1 MYYCTFFTVTIFVG
15 CLASLGDSDKMIHIP
30 KEGTFV
36 LLIVKSSPT
45 ISTVDFFSSL
55 IFSVCNITGEK
66 NHCNNARSYIHYQE
80 KRVPKR
86 TNKQLKNAV
95 ATATLGGH
103 GQVSD
108 SFIL

>member
-1 MYYCTFFTVTIFVG
+1 MYFFTVTILLVVL
-15 CLASLGDSDKMIHIP
+15 LALGDSDKMIHIP

-36 LLIVKSSPT
+36 LLIVKSFQT
-45 ISTVDFFSSL
+45 ISTVAFFRHS
-55 IFSVCNITGEK
+55 FFFCNITGEK
-66 NHCNNARSYIHYQE
+66 KITAINRSFARSHIHYQE

-86 TNKQLKNAV
+86 TNKPIKNAV

-108 SFIL
+108 PFIL